1 MILILA
7 FLAASGSPKC
17 AVPPSDIARQ
27 LALPYEQ
34 FDTGEQPK
42 AWRQLNGNGC
52 TDEAVRLLTKYAD
65 ANSAKLSTEQKS
77 ELAFHRGQA
86 LAFVDR
92 NAEAIPYFEQALGFG
107 GSDEWTSY
115 VAANIAFLRRDA
127 AALRKARDRYAAVA
141 HGSMRLKFLDGFL
154 ACPNDPYM
162 KAAYCA
168 Q

>member
-7 FLAASGSPKC
+7 SLAASAC
-17 AVPPSDIARQ
+17 AVPPAEIARQ

-34 FDTGEQPK
+34 FDTGEQPT

-65 ANSAKLSTEQKS
+65 ANVARLTAEQKS

-86 LAFVDR
+86 FEFASR
-92 NAEAIPYFEQALGFG
+92 NAEAIPYLEQALGFG
-107 GSDEWTSY
+107 GSVEWTTY
-115 VAANIAFLRRDA
+115 VVANIAFLKRDG
-127 AALRKARDRYAAVA
+127 AALRKARDRYAVVA
-141 HGSMRLKFLDGFL
+141 PGSMRLKFLDGFL